1 MIMEKLF
8 HSYYVSDSKLDVVL
22 KLAQKLY
29 GKLFGDRGY
38 ISSGL
43 FETLYNKGIKLV
55 TRIKKNM
62 KNKLMEFEDKVLLNM
77 RGMIESV
84 INLLKQKAQ
93 VEHTRHRSAKNF
105 LTNIA
110 AAIVAYTFFE
120 KKPSIRHNL
129 ETPLPCF

>member
-55 TRIKKNM
+55 TRIKK
-62 KNKLMEFEDKVLLNM
+62 K
-77 RGMIESV
+77 
-84 INLLKQKAQ
+84 
-93 VEHTRHRSAKNF
+93 
-105 LTNIA
+105 
-110 AAIVAYTFFE
+110 YE
-120 KKPSIRHNL
+120 K
-129 ETPLPCF
+129 